1 MHLWLIGGMEL
12 KDAMHLTHGRSESGV
27 DRIVREVSVLHHV
40 PEHVD
45 PETIDSAR
53 QPEAQHILHCLLN
66 GRIAPVKSRLL
77 LQEGVVIILFG
88 SLVPFPGRAAEIADP
103 VIGRS
108 AAESRIAPDVPV
120 ATRIVP
126 RRSALN
132 KPGVPVRAVVRYE
145 VQQQLQTARSEEHTY
160 ELQSLMRISYAVFC
174 LKKKNHH

>member
-1 MHLWLIGGMEL
+1 M
-12 KDAMHLTHGRSESGV
+12 
-27 DRIVREVSVLHHV
+27 
-40 PEHVD
+40 
-45 PETIDSAR
+45 
-53 QPEAQHILHCLLN
+53 
-66 GRIAPVKSRLL
+66 IAPVKIRLL

-108 AAESRIAPDVPV
+108 AAGSRIAPDVPV

-145 VQQQLQTARSEEHTY
+145 VQQQLQTALMGRRQQGIEILQRPEARIDARSEEHTS

-174 LKKKNHH
+174 LKKKNT

>member
-53 QPEAQHILHCLLN
+53 EPEAQHIVHCLLN
-66 GRIAPVKSRLL
+66 GRIAPVKIRLL

-88 SLVPFPGRAAEIADP
+88 SLVPFPGRAAE
-103 VIGRS
+103 
-108 AAESRIAPDVPV
+108 
-120 ATRIVP
+120 
-126 RRSALN
+126 L
-132 KPGVPVRAVVRYE
+132 
-145 VQQQLQTARSEEHTY
+145 RSEEHTS
-160 ELQSLMRISYAVFC
+160 ELQSLMSISYAVFC
-174 LKKKNHH
+174 L